1 MLGDLSDFIAP
12 TQACVNPLFTS
23 PTGTASVGAPP
34 SLVYEAS
41 PSLIRAVPAELPPP
55 NAPSSSASA
64 ADAAAAS
71 PSTARVSLAD
81 CLACAGCVTSA
92 ETVLIEAQSG
102 AEFFRALAD
111 PLISGVVVVFAPQSL
126 AALAAALGLRGGS
139 VEAYARAAT
148 FLRSRF
154 PAVRAVVDTA
164 AAADVALAVVA
175 DEFIGRLAGAGADG
189 GALDN
194 PAAAAKA
201 AWQAPPPSIAVS
213 AGVEQRVVDSGG
225 GASVGGD
232 VRSAPP
238 VAARVHDDACVPLP
252 LLASACPGWV
262 CYAEKSAREA
272 VPLLSAARSPLAL
285 AGAVLKAM
293 CPPGVYVLAVMPC
306 YDKKLEAARRDFE
319 SAGSAVRDVDCV
331 LAVTEFIEL
340 AAGVVEREGGPSLAE
355 AEPEALA
362 AGALYGGSTRAG
374 ADAWARAESL
384 LRGLSA
390 APAGAASQTLSL
402 AGVAIEGLE
411 SDGFLPAVYRAAERI
426 LTGVNAAPTEK
437 VRLSAGRNSDAREAV
452 LVVPRRALRALSA
465 AHAGGERDFG
475 ALARACA
482 EAVAA
487 CSDAPAGAPVALTFS
502 IAYGFRNIQGV
513 LSRLKRA
520 AAGAVS
526 HTTPQKVFV
535 FAEVMACPSGCV
547 NGGGLPRAEAPAD
560 TPPALALVAVAD
572 AARERISVVTNLVN
586 SRALSENEPLA
597 VAAALRRAM
606 MQRRVDADAA
616 AGGGATE
623 TSTAV
628 SWAALTRTHF
638 HAVAP
643 LEGESLGL
651 AMANKW

>member
-23 PTGTASVGAPP
+23 PTGTASVAAPP

-41 PSLIRAVPAELPPP
+41 PSLIRAVPAES
-55 NAPSSSASA
+55 APSNSA
-64 ADAAAAS
+64 ASPSSVGDAAAS
-71 PSTARVSLAD
+71 GTSTARVSLAD

-102 AEFFRALAD
+102 SEFLRALSD
-111 PLISGVVVVFAPQSL
+111 PSISGVVVVFAPQSL
-126 AALAAALGLRGGS
+126 AALAAALGLSGGS

-148 FLRSRF
+148 FLRARF

-175 DEFIGRLAGAGADG
+175 DEFIGRLAGAAVHG
-189 GALDN
+189 GVLDN

-213 AGVEQRVVDSGG
+213 AGMEQRLDGSGG
-225 GASVGGD
+225 GAADSDGN
-232 VRSAPP
+232 VRAAPP
-238 VAARVHDDACVPLP
+238 VASRPYDDASVPLP

-293 CPPGVYVLAVMPC
+293 CPQGAYVLAVMPC

-319 SAGSAVRDVDCV
+319 SAGSGVRDVDCV

-340 AAGVVEREGGPSLAE
+340 AAGIVDRDGGASLAAAE
-355 AEPEALA
+355 AEALA
-362 AGALYGGSTRAG
+362 AGALFGGSTNG
-374 ADAWARAESL
+374 DADDWGRAESL

-390 APAGAASQTLSL
+390 APAGTAFQNLSL
-402 AGVAIEGLE
+402 AGVALAGLE
-411 SDGFLPAVYRAAERI
+411 SDGFLPAVFRTAEMI
-426 LTGVNAAPTEK
+426 LTGVSAAPNEM
-437 VRLSAGRNSDAREAV
+437 VRLSAGRNADAREAV
-452 LVVPRRALRALSA
+452 LVVPRRALRALSVA
-465 AHAGGERDFG
+465 YAGGERDFS
-475 ALARACA
+475 ALGKTCA
-482 EAVAA
+482 LAVAA
-487 CSDAPAGAPVALTFS
+487 SADAPADPPVALTFS

-526 HTTPQKVFV
+526 HTTPQKVFA

-547 NGGGLPRAEAPAD
+547 NGGGLPRAEAPPD
-560 TPPALALVAVAD
+560 TPPALSLVAVAD
-572 AARERISVVTNLVN
+572 AARERIRVVTNLVN
-586 SRALSENEPLA
+586 SRALSANGPLA
-597 VAAALRRAM
+597 VAAALRTAMQSRAG
-606 MQRRVDADAA
+606 AA
-616 AGGGATE
+616 AGIG
-623 TSTAV
+623 STTDT
-628 SWAALTRTHF
+628 WAAVTRTHF